1 MIMNEFGSS
10 PLSGLFA
17 LSVVQVSVSMD
28 AERWIESFLVVWQS
42 LRESDISQRA
52 SEYNSCCGRQYKVRA
67 EPRVLSDL
75 HSPNTP
81 RAHTRQQQQQFS
93 LSRAL
98 CPPPQLYLLLL
109 SRSRYA
115 LTSARFVA
123 ARLVVMMVVMC
134 VGVRDREIESG
145 E

>member
-1 MIMNEFGSS
+1 MNEFGSS

-17 LSVVQVSVSMD
+17 LSVVQVSVSMRND
-28 AERWIESFLVVWQS
+28 GSNRSLWCGNLSERAIS
-42 LRESDISQRA
+42 LSERA
-52 SEYNSCCGRQYKVRA
+52 STIRAEETIYKVRV

-134 VGVRDREIESG
+134 VGVRDREIEIESC